1 MLRKDIMSFEEL
13 DKHNSELK
21 DDCEYI
27 CYLIED
33 YTNCVKS
40 ADCENEEI
48 TMDATIS
55 SIMNNSFDA
64 KSIGS
69 YKTQQYYSRTDNM
82 VYEIT
87 YDCKSFE
94 ILEIN
99 KREAKPEE
107 AEKESFVDDEE
118 DEFF

>member
-1 MLRKDIMSFEEL
+1 
-13 DKHNSELK
+13 
-21 DDCEYI
+21 
-27 CYLIED
+27 
-33 YTNCVKS
+33 
-40 ADCENEEI
+40 
-48 TMDATIS
+48 
-55 SIMNNSFDA
+55 
-64 KSIGS
+64 
-69 YKTQQYYSRTDNM
+69 M

-99 KREAKPEE
+99 KREATPEE